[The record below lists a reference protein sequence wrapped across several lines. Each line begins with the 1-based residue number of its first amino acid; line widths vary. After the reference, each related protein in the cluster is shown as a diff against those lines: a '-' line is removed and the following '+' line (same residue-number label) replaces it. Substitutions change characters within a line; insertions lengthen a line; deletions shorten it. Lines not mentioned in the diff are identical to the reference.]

1 VEEKAFAK
9 AWQERRMMTLE
20 QAVDEAVSNGS

>member
-9 AWQERRMMTLE
+9 AWQEGRMMTLE